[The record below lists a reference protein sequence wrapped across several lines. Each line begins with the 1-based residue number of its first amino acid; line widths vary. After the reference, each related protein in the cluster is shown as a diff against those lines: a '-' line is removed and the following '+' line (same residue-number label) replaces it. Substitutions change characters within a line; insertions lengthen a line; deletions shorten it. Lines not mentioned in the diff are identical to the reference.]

1 MLLKRLH
8 TIYALTLLGIT
19 FLAMFP
25 FFVVFGT
32 RVKWHKYAYQLTN
45 MWSKVFFSMALFKVE
60 IEKHGQ
66 LSEGPFVF
74 CANHFSYLDVPLLPY
89 VWNNACFV
97 GKSSIQS
104 VPIFGYFFKTLHISV
119 DRNSIRDRAR
129 ALKRNRESIN
139 NGTSL
144 FIFPEGGIK
153 SVTPPSQAHYKDG
166 AFVTAID
173 MQVPIVPVTIAWNWI
188 ALPDDG
194 KFIVKSRRLKLI
206 IHEPIVTEN
215 MSSENVAQ
223 LKERVYETIDNE
235 LIKQN

>member
-8 TIYALTLLGIT
+8 TIYASTLLGIT

-25 FFVVFGT
+25 FFVIFGA
-32 RVKWHKYAYQLTN
+32 RLKWHKYAYQLTN
-45 MWSKVFFSMALFKVE
+45 MWSKVFFRLALFKVE
-60 IEKHGQ
+60 IEKYGQ

-74 CANHFSYLDVPLLPY
+74 CANHFSYLDIALMPY

-97 GKSSIQS
+97 GKSSIQDI
-104 VPIFGYFFKTLHISV
+104 PIFGYFFKTLHISV

-129 ALKRNRESIN
+129 ALKRNRESIK

-153 SVTPPSQAHYKDG
+153 SVTPPSQVHYKDG

-173 MQVPIVPVTIAWNWI
+173 MQVPVVPVTIAWNWI
-188 ALPDDG
+188 ALPDNG
-194 KFIVKSRRLKLI
+194 KFIFQSRNLKII
-206 IHEPIVTEN
+206 IHEPIVTEH
-215 MSSENVAQ
+215 MSSKNVAE
-223 LKERVYETIDNE
+223 LKGQVFETIENE